1 MAAPVTTVF
10 PTQSLPA
17 CATACGPLYDVNGA
31 CATAT
36 AAADVLQSC
45 FCGDARLAPF
55 STGTAG
61 VCDNACA
68 ATPTDLASIQ
78 AWYTGYCNAAAT
90 TTGTAAT
97 STGTAVGSKDQGG
110 GSWVDN
116 HYQWIIFLVI
126 IVVAIVGIWIGACF
140 WRRSYLRKRDR
151 RYALG
156 NNLAHTTESGQV
168 VPNDGVHVPG
178 ATTFSP
184 APITEATVFDDK
196 PQKTKKKW
204 TVKERT

>member
-17 CATACGPLYDVNGA
+17 CVTACGPLYDVNGA

-36 AAADVLQSC
+36 AAANVLQNC

-61 VCDNACA
+61 VCDGACA
-68 ATPTDLASIQ
+68 ATPTDLARIQ
-78 AWYTGYCNAAAT
+78 AWYTGYCKAT
-90 TTGTAAT
+90 ATSAAAT
-97 STGTAVGSKDQGG
+97 STSTAVASKAKGG
-110 GSWVDN
+110 GGTWVDN

-140 WRRSYLRKRDR
+140 WRRAYLRKRDR
-151 RYALG
+151 RYALDQ
-156 NNLAHTTESGQV
+156 NLAHTTESGRV

-178 ATTFSP
+178 ATMFSP
-184 APITEATVFDDK
+184 APIAEATVFDEK
-196 PQKTKKKW
+196 PKKTKKKW
-204 TVKERT
+204 TVNERT

>member
-17 CATACGPLYDVNGA
+17 CVTACGPLYDVNGA

-36 AAADVLQSC
+36 AAANVLQNC

-61 VCDNACA
+61 VCDGACA
-68 ATPTDLASIQ
+68 ATPTDLARIQ
-78 AWYTGYCNAAAT
+78 AWYTGYCKAT
-90 TTGTAAT
+90 ATSAAAT
-97 STGTAVGSKDQGG
+97 STSTAVASKAKGG
-110 GSWVDN
+110 GGTWVDN

-140 WRRSYLRKRDR
+140 WRRAYLRKRDR
-151 RYALG
+151 RYAL
-156 NNLAHTTESGQV
+156 NQNLAHTTESGRV

-178 ATTFSP
+178 ATMFSP
-184 APITEATVFDDK
+184 APIAEATVFDEK
-196 PQKTKKKW
+196 PKKTKKKW
-204 TVKERT
+204 TVNERT